1 MRLRL
6 SIAAKLGLGFGI
18 LTFALIIN
26 AFLTAKTLN
35 ENQRANDDITNV
47 YDPTASKLKELSDMV
62 KETRMLIRSWVFID
76 KKPETPDKIA
86 LKSIHAEK
94 FPAIDSA
101 MADISKNW
109 KDDSLRN
116 EYTAIATAIR
126 DTLFPKHQYLMN
138 MLGSFESYDDPLVV
152 FEVVPMVEEGGEI
165 ISLTD
170 GIISRLNVLTVKQQS
185 FVNEARIEMT
195 NSFNSFRRFIIITG
209 IILVFV
215 SLVIAVLTTNSLARP
230 INQVK
235 EILLKMARGI
245 LPDNKID
252 EGNDEIGQMS
262 KALNGLLN
270 GLRDTSNFSVEIGKG
285 NFDSPFKPLSD
296 EDVLGNALVNMRD
309 ELKKAASEE
318 QKRKQ
323 EDDQRN
329 WATQG
334 MARFGEILR
343 LNNDN
348 ITELSYTII
357 SNLVKYLE
365 ANQGGLFLV
374 NDTDPS
380 KLFIELSACYA
391 YDRRKFLDKEIEI
404 GEGLVGRCY
413 LEMETI
419 YMTDIPNDYINIT
432 SGLGSDNPRSL
443 LLVPLVVNDE
453 IFGVIEMATFRDF
466 PKFQIEFIEKIA
478 ESIAS
483 TISTVRINMKTSK
496 LLEQSQMQAEMMSAQ
511 EEEMRQNMEE
521 LRATQEQSERRETE
535 LRKELENFKVKY
547 AEVVDK
553 LH

>member
-1 MRLRL
+1 MKLRL

-35 ENQRANDDITNV
+35 ENQRANEDITNV
-47 YDPTASKLKELSDMV
+47 YDPTASQLKELTDMI

-76 KKPETPDKIA
+76 KKPETPDKLA
-86 LKSIHAEK
+86 LVKIHQEH
-94 FPAIDSA
+94 FPALDSA
-101 MADISKNW
+101 MNEISKNW
-109 KDDSLRN
+109 KDDSLRI
-116 EYTAIATAIR
+116 EYTSIASAIR
-126 DTLFPKHQYLMN
+126 DTLFPKHQYLMG
-138 MLGSFESYDDPLVV
+138 MLSSFESYDDPLVV

-165 ISLTD
+165 VEITD
-170 GIISRLNVLTVKQQS
+170 RIITRLNILTAEQQN

-195 NSFNSFRRFIIITG
+195 NSFNSFRRFIVITG
-209 IILVFV
+209 IILVIV
-215 SLVIAVLTTNSLARP
+215 SLVIAVLTTNSLATP

-235 EILLKMARGI
+235 EILLQMARGI
-245 LPDNKID
+245 LPENKIP
-252 EGNDEIGQMS
+252 EGKDEIGQMS
-262 KALNGLLN
+262 QALSGLLN

-296 EDVLGNALVNMRD
+296 EDVLGNALIDMRD

-329 WATQG
+329 WSTQG
-334 MARFGEILR
+334 MAKFGEILR

-348 ITELSYTII
+348 ITELSYNII
-357 SNLVKYLE
+357 SNLVKYLD

-374 NDTDPS
+374 NDSDAS
-380 KLFIELSACYA
+380 KQFIELSACYA
-391 YDRRKFLDKEIEI
+391 YDRRKFLEKNIEI

-413 LEMETI
+413 LEKETI

-443 LLVPLVVNDE
+443 LIVPLIVNDE
-453 IFGVIEMATFRDF
+453 IYGVIELASFREF

-483 TISTVRINMKTSK
+483 TISTVRINMKTTT
-496 LLEQSQMQAEMMSAQ
+496 LLEQSQMQAEMMAAQ

-521 LRATQEQSERRETE
+521 LRATQEQSERREQE
-535 LRKELENFKVKY
+535 LRRELDSLKVKY